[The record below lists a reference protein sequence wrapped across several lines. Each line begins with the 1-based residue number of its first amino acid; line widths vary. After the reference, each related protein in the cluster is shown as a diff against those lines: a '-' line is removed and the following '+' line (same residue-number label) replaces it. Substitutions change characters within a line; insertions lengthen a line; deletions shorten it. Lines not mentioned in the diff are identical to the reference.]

1 METTTMSFTIMQ
13 HDGMKVIQWFSTVD
27 ELLKSML
34 NNPKDRYWRNK

>member
-1 METTTMSFTIMQ
+1 MQ

-34 NNPKDRYWRNK
+34 DNPNDTYHRNES